1 MEEEWEEEPE
11 WARPTWRCDSAAGTQ
26 GSGAG
31 DPSGCPGAALLCG
44 LMVTKLRISSE
55 GCSKAT
61 TNKALASQPLVDQP
75 LTSQQLVNIHQAI
88 TNLSQLLQEVVQGQ
102 EVVIARSRV

>member
-1 MEEEWEEEPE
+1 
-11 WARPTWRCDSAAGTQ
+11 
-26 GSGAG
+26 
-31 DPSGCPGAALLCG
+31 
-44 LMVTKLRISSE
+44 VTKLRISSE